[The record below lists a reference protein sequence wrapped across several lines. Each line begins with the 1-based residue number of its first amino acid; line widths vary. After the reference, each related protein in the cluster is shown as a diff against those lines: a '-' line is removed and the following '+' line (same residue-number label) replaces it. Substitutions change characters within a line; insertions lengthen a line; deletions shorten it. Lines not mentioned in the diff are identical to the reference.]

1 MVNTLVCSCLF
12 RVVLPL
18 VLLTAVVVRFN
29 VLSFIYLLLLLVAP
43 LVPGPTPTSSGSGH
57 TGRYL
62 KAVLGLSIISCLAH
76 VVFQIVLLSLG
87 DYGTFPVQ
95 CTQDGRLLA
104 LVGLHRLDSI
114 QPLDALRLMG
124 LDFILLLTTVGVL
137 VTCGKVS
144 EESDE
149 KEKVSIKRKRKYSSE
164 VMIVGGE
171 FLFLIYLAGAGIL
184 HPSLMSSIYF
194 LLFLTLSTWLA
205 SSRKLGHMFVL
216 GRTILAVYC
225 AIHFIILYLYQ
236 FDYAQKLI
244 HPSSQEARLLGFVGL
259 VDSTCR
265 KDQDSRS
272 IIYHSEHWTV
282 YIQPLLVL
290 GLYCIICFLTRY
302 RLSSHVIE
310 EIPNDS
316 EHAVTRDDSNKSSP
330 ASLLR
335 RRKSNTKEGSQG
347 LLEDDEEGQT
357 FSVDPSHPKDSLAID
372 LNGSI
377 IFSTDGDIIDG
388 SNASDEDASGDG
400 KKQLFFSSLV
410 CLFHLMK
417 KGSYVATLIV
427 MMTWSITYHSWL
439 TFVLLLWSC
448 VVWMLPNSR
457 QACLYSS
464 PFFVAYAEALLLL
477 QYIYGLNLNDSE
489 LPEKNETV
497 NLEQIGL
504 TKYYDLSYQ
513 PLAIKILYTIVFW
526 IALHQYVVE
535 KRLESN
541 RDISEKLVMETY
553 NISYSDTHP
562 EDSKPAAYHRR
573 LSAAS
578 FKGESPF
585 LCCLGVTVKKLLVKY
600 WIFIVTCML
609 MVISLGGEK
618 VVIYRIVYLFL
629 CLFFILVFQFSY
641 NLWRKVM
648 YGFWITVIVY
658 SMLVLISIYTY
669 QFENFENYWM
679 NFLGIP
685 LHYQKEIGLEKYMEN
700 PATLFLTLL
709 IPTFFLVITIL
720 QVHYFHKDFLH
731 ISGFNYR
738 EEKHGP
744 AVSQTETI
752 VLPDADTTQVII
764 DEAET
769 DEYATVSAGTSSPA
783 TSFGTTKRDNDW
795 KGVDEDKSVVE
806 HVEKQSQD
814 VKTLKRWLHVT
825 YVKTMGIWQ
834 DISNLIWQFLE
845 IHVIKIVL
853 FSVFFLAVYE
863 VSAFHLVFVIFVIVA
878 LPFQTLQTFLS
889 HCCAVW
895 ASILLLTKMIYQ
907 LEFLNQ
913 FDWKVNCSVVN
924 DYGQNSSEFPSPFSE
939 TIDNRVWIGLRKTS
953 SLLVYCKGYIGVI
966 FVLSL
971 QAVVKIRQKL
981 HRYHRNEDEPQ
992 EKVMFPGV
1000 TRVQADEGLLECI
1013 KFLSNYIFYKFGIE
1027 FCLVAIVVCIAVR
1040 LDVYAVVSAL
1050 WLCGLFLLRRR
1061 VISRVWPFYICYQ
1074 CIILPIQYI
1083 KCVGIPLDCVQSIL
1097 GVPVLASVKNCE
1109 NGFISLI
1116 LQHHLIR
1123 TRFLWT
1129 FSNFCLLAQLRVFTV
1144 EMSLHAEET
1153 GGSNSEIWF
1162 LKDLK
1167 TIINPIPDFVT
1178 YTKSYLDMVKVW
1190 VFFSFYW
1197 ITLAVMF
1204 LAGTSRVS
1212 LFAMGYVIGCF
1223 LFLWSGN
1230 EFYLK
1235 PIKTLL
1241 RMWNC
1246 LLAYNVLVILLKSIL
1261 QVFSCV
1267 FLSTLYKNFCWLVQL
1282 LGIVCTKKLSDQSKA
1297 DIDNFIL
1304 EGECS
1309 PPTDQAGMMWD
1320 GICFGILLLQKRI
1333 FCSFYFQ
1340 HMVTEI
1346 EFQQVLASRGARL
1359 IYGNKIR
1366 EVCKQQ
1372 DVEQEIMEKI
1382 KEKMTK
1388 IKAQS
1393 NQQKEKKEYKE
1404 PESHFQA
1411 IRSGDYYMLDDI
1423 PDKDIDLELS
1433 PSKKYDDDDEE
1444 EQEAEEKGVNALL
1457 TQALKSQ
1464 SECDLEEHQKGD
1476 VDQQS
1481 IDRSPGLSQPQQT
1494 SQQVFLSPN
1503 EVPGTSCQSPL
1514 DAKSFSTAQQSIKED
1529 EAEIPAES
1537 SVLEKIQGC
1546 VEFGAAIFLSIL
1558 ISATAKLNSISKEY
1572 RYVAQELS
1580 LKKYSLKKERYKNQH
1595 SETLEG
1601 MKTLEVK
1608 DPSMLGIS
1616 KETSSVHLWMSSKD
1630 LSESAGY
1637 NSSPDALD
1645 KDFEKSQPTAVRFLR
1660 ACYYAAVSHSDILCY
1675 LMIVV
1680 NQIESA
1686 SLLSLP
1692 LPFMAFLWGALSV
1705 PRPSKSFWI
1714 TVITYTE
1721 AIVVVKYL
1729 FQFDFFPWNVET
1741 HVNDP
1746 FWPPRI
1752 LGIEK
1757 KSNYAVYDLA
1767 LLLVVFFHR
1776 FVLKSLG
1783 LWKDGED
1790 KTLSKEILDGNPGIS
1805 SEERMTGR
1813 TESEKDWLL
1822 SQTQSQKD
1830 IHGESTEG
1838 NVFETGESQVSEAQ
1852 IAPFIQYGDEE
1863 KPDAQEV
1870 GIGNRKTPSN
1880 TYKRPFVKF
1889 FMNLLYSKYRVT
1901 ADVYAI
1907 MFFCDFV
1914 NMLVVVFGYWAFGTD
1929 TADGGVASY
1938 VEENKIPIPFL
1949 IMLVAQFALIII
1961 DRALYL
1967 RKNVLGKLIF
1977 QIILVFII
1985 HIWMFFILPAVTER
1999 EFTSPT
2005 RLPPKLWYF
2014 VKCVYLLISAYQ
2026 LRSGYPT
2033 RILGVVFC
2041 KNYNYINYF
2050 LFKGYMMIPFLYEIR
2065 SLMDWIFTDTSLNF
2079 GNWFKMEDIFTNIY
2093 LLKCIRRV
2101 EAEYPTPRGAKRAA
2115 HIKYG
2120 VGGVLLFIIILI
2132 IWFPLLLFALG
2143 NMVRLSNSPYDC
2155 TVEITVEGYEPIF
2168 KMSAQRSSLNSF
2180 TQSEWNKMLHYYRL
2194 DPSAQSFLDNYDM
2207 QDVMMVKMNGNST
2220 SVWTISPP
2228 SQTALINELLSNET
2242 ELNVKLSW
2250 SFSRQFKTSD
2260 VEKSVHNEH
2269 FIILNNLEDRELRV
2283 ELAQMLNGSSNVSE
2297 ITLPYL
2303 FPKYL
2308 RVPGRGQPSPV
2319 KDLVRRKE
2327 KHLDVEQQLFRNLSL
2342 HLRYGSLDNFNA
2354 ESEWWEIQEE
2364 CNNSNFPY
2372 PFYSSKDCNYLHL
2385 IAFNDKVFPSEL
2397 SALSGYGI
2405 VGLYTTFVLVVS
2417 KILRGALTGTS
2428 FKIMYTDMPFVDR
2441 VLQLCLDIYLVRENG
2456 ELSLEEDLY
2465 AKLLFLYR
2473 SPEKLIAWT
2482 RYP

>member
-1 MVNTLVCSCLF
+1 MYVECILGLMCPRPKALDVECIVDLICPRPKALDVECIVDLMCPRPKALGVECIVYLMCPRPKALDVECIVDLMCPRPKALNDYVERSNPTRITYDMTYPMVLPLSRYYHGNMVNTLVCSCLF

-18 VLLTAVVVRFN
+18 VLLTAVIVRFN

-43 LVPGPTPTSSGSGH
+43 LVPGPTPTNNGSGH
-57 TGRYL
+57 AARYL
-62 KAVLGLSIISCLAH
+62 KAVIGLSTISCLAH
-76 VVFQIVLLSLG
+76 VVFQIVLLGLG
-87 DYGTFPVQ
+87 DYGKFPVQ

-114 QPLDALRLMG
+114 QPLDALRLMV
-124 LDFILLLTTVGVL
+124 LDFILLLTAVGVL
-137 VTCGKVS
+137 VTCEKVS

-149 KEKVSIKRKRKYSSE
+149 KQEISIKRKRKCSSE
-164 VMIVGGE
+164 VMIIGGE
-171 FLFLIYLAGAGIL
+171 FLFL
-184 HPSLMSSIYF
+184 
-194 LLFLTLSTWLA
+194 
-205 SSRKLGHMFVL
+205 
-216 GRTILAVYC
+216 
-225 AIHFIILYLYQ
+225 
-236 FDYAQKLI
+236 
-244 HPSSQEARLLGFVGL
+244 
-259 VDSTCR
+259 
-265 KDQDSRS
+265 
-272 IIYHSEHWTV
+272 
-282 YIQPLLVL
+282 
-290 GLYCIICFLTRY
+290 
-302 RLSSHVIE
+302 VIE
-310 EIPNDS
+310 ELPNDS

-347 LLEDDEEGQT
+347 LLEDDEEGHT
-357 FSVDPSHPKDSLAID
+357 FSMDPSQPKDSLAID

-377 IFSTDGDIIDG
+377 IFSTDGDIMDG
-388 SNASDEDASGDG
+388 SNVGDEVTSGDG
-400 KKQLFFSSLV
+400 RKQQFFLSLI
-410 CLFHLMK
+410 CLFRLMK
-417 KGSYVATLIV
+417 KGSYVATLII
-427 MMTWSITYHSWL
+427 MMAWSITYHSWL

-489 LPEKNETV
+489 LPDKNETV

-513 PLAIKILYTIVFW
+513 PLAVKILYTIVFW
-526 IALHQYVVE
+526 ITLHQYVEE

-541 RDISEKLVMETY
+541 RDISERLVMETY
-553 NISYSDTHP
+553 NLSYSDTHP
-562 EDSKPAAYHRR
+562 EDSKPAYHRR

-578 FKGESPF
+578 FKGESLF
-585 LCCLGVTVKKLLVKY
+585 LRYLGVTVKKLLVKY
-600 WIFIVTCML
+600 WICIVTCML
-609 MVISLGGEK
+609 MVISLGGKE

-641 NLWRKVM
+641 NLWRKIM

-679 NFLGIP
+679 NFLGVP
-685 LHYQKEIGLEKYMEN
+685 LHYQKEIGLVKYVEN
-700 PATLFLTLL
+700 PAILFLTLL
-709 IPTFFLVITIL
+709 IPTLFLVVTIL

-769 DEYATVSAGTSSPA
+769 EEYATVSAGSSSPA
-783 TSFGTTKRDNDW
+783 TSFATTKRDNDW
-795 KGVDEDKSVVE
+795 KGVDEDKSVEE
-806 HVEKQSQD
+806 HEKKQSQD
-814 VKTLKRWLHVT
+814 VKTLKRCLHVT
-825 YVKTMGIWQ
+825 LVKMMNIWQ
-834 DISNLIWQFLE
+834 DISNLTWQFLE

-853 FSVFFLAVYE
+853 FSVLCLAVYE
-863 VSAFHLVFVIFVIVA
+863 VSAFHFVFVIFVVVA
-878 LPFQTLQTFLS
+878 LPFQALQTFLS

-907 LEFLNQ
+907 LEFLNHY
-913 FDWKVNCSVVN
+913 DWKVNCSVVD

-953 SLLVYCKGYIGVI
+953 NLLFYCKGYIGVI
-966 FVLSL
+966 FILSL

-1000 TRVQADEGLLECI
+1000 TRAKADEGLLECL
-1013 KFLSNYIFYKFGIE
+1013 KFLFNYGFYKFGIE
-1027 FCLVAIVVCIAVR
+1027 VISVLFSGTVACIAVR
-1040 LDVYAVVSAL
+1040 LDVYAVVSAV

-1061 VISRVWPFYICYQ
+1061 IMSRVWPFYVSYQ

-1083 KCVGIPLDCVQSIL
+1083 KCVGIPPGLCTEYPWSTSFGFNQELREWLYLPDFIAPPDPYKIL
-1097 GVPVLASVKNCE
+1097 VD
-1109 NGFISLI
+1109 FF
-1116 LQHHLIR
+1116 Q
-1123 TRFLWT
+1123 FL
-1129 FSNFCLLAQLRVFTV
+1129 FACCQLRVFTV

-1167 TIINPIPDFVT
+1167 TLINPVPDFVT

-1197 ITLAVMF
+1197 ITLAVLF

-1241 RMWNC
+1241 R
-1246 LLAYNVLVILLKSIL
+1246 I
-1261 QVFSCV
+1261 CV
-1267 FLSTLYKNFCWLVQL
+1267 FLSNLYKNFCWLVQL
-1282 LGIVCTKKLSDQSKA
+1282 LGIVCMKKLSVQSRA

-1304 EGECS
+1304 EGDCS
-1309 PPTDQAGMMWD
+1309 PPTDQAGMLWD
-1320 GICFGILLLQKRI
+1320 GICFGFLLLQKRL

-1346 EFQQVLASRGARL
+1346 EFQQVLASRGATL
-1359 IYGNKIR
+1359 IYENKIQ
-1366 EVCKQQ
+1366 EVHKQQ
-1372 DVEQEIMEKI
+1372 EADKEIMEKI
-1382 KEKMTK
+1382 KKKMNK

-1423 PDKDIDLELS
+1423 PDEDIDLELS
-1433 PSKKYDDDDEE
+1433 PSKKYDDEDEDH
-1444 EQEAEEKGVNALL
+1444 EAKEKGVNALL
-1457 TQALKSQ
+1457 SQALKSQ
-1464 SECDLEEHQKGD
+1464 SECDLEEPQKGD
-1476 VDQQS
+1476 DDQQS
-1481 IDRSPGLSQPQQT
+1481 VDRSPGLSQPQQP
-1494 SQQVFLSPN
+1494 SQQALLSPYD
-1503 EVPGTSCQSPL
+1503 VPGTSCQSPL
-1514 DAKSFSTAQQSIKED
+1514 DARAFSTAQQSLKED
-1529 EAEIPAES
+1529 ETEIPAEQ
-1537 SVLEKIQGC
+1537 SVLQKIQGC
-1546 VEFGAAIFLSIL
+1546 VEFGTAIFLSVL

-1580 LKKYSLKKERYKNQH
+1580 LKKYSLKKERYKKQH
-1595 SETLEG
+1595 PETLEG
-1601 MKTLEVK
+1601 MKTSEDK
-1608 DPSMLGIS
+1608 DPSMLGTS
-1616 KETSSVHLWMSSKD
+1616 KETASVHLRMSSKD
-1630 LSESAGY
+1630 LSESKQNY
-1637 NSSPDALD
+1637 
-1645 KDFEKSQPTAVRFLR
+1645 K
-1660 ACYYAAVSHSDILCY
+1660 
-1675 LMIVV
+1675 
-1680 NQIESA
+1680 
-1686 SLLSLP
+1686 
-1692 LPFMAFLWGALSV
+1692 
-1705 PRPSKSFWI
+1705 
-1714 TVITYTE
+1714 

-1757 KSNYAVYDLA
+1757 KDNYAVYDLA
-1767 LLLVVFFHR
+1767 LLLVIFFHR

-1783 LWKDGED
+1783 LWKDGEEVT
-1790 KTLSKEILDGNPGIS
+1790 TLSKEILDRNPDIS
-1805 SEERMTGR
+1805 CEEKIAGG
-1813 TESEKDWLL
+1813 TESENDWLL

-1830 IHGESTEG
+1830 IHGETTEE
-1838 NVFETGESQVSEAQ
+1838 NVLETGENQGSEVL
-1852 IAPFIQYGDEE
+1852 ITPFIQCDDKE
-1863 KPDAQEV
+1863 KLDAQEV
-1870 GIGNRKTPSN
+1870 GNGKTPSN
-1880 TYKRPFVKF
+1880 TYERPFVKF
-1889 FMNLLYSKYRVT
+1889 FMNLLCPKYRVT
-1901 ADVYAI
+1901 VDVYAI

-1938 VEENKIPIPFL
+1938 VEENKVPIPFL

-1977 QIILVFII
+1977 QIVLVFVI
-1985 HIWMFFILPAVTER
+1985 HVWMFFILPAVTER

-2014 VKCVYLLISAYQ
+2014 VKSVYLLISAYQ
-2026 LRSGYPT
+2026 IRSGYPT

-2065 SLMDWIFTDTSLNF
+2065 SLMDWICTDTSLNV
-2079 GNWFKMEDIFTNIY
+2079 GNWLKMEDIFTNIY

-2101 EAEYPTPRGAKRAA
+2101 EAEYPTPRGIKRAA
-2115 HIKYG
+2115 HMKYG
-2120 VGGVLLFIIILI
+2120 VGGLLLFIIILI

-2143 NMVRLSNSPYDC
+2143 NMVRLPNSPYDC

-2228 SQTALINELLSNET
+2228 SQTALIHELLSNET

-2260 VEKSVHNEH
+2260 VEKTVYNEH
-2269 FIILNNLEDRELRV
+2269 VITLNNLEDRELRE

-2308 RVPGRGQPSPV
+2308 KVPGRGQPSPV
-2319 KDLVRRKE
+2319 KDL
-2327 KHLDVEQQLFRNLSL
+2327 HLNADQQLFRNLSL
-2342 HLRYGSLDNFNA
+2342 HLRYGSLDILNA

-2364 CNNSNFPY
+2364 CNSRNFPY

-2428 FKIMYTDMPFVDR
+2428 FNIMYTDMPCVDR
-2441 VLQLCLDIYLVRENG
+2441 VLQLCLDIYLVRENA
-2456 ELSLEEDLY
+2456 EFSLEEDLY